1 MILVFSAADYAVSFP
16 PSPSLSFVSR
26 VSSPFH
32 KDDCDCDDSSAGA
45 GRQAQEG
52 EEDDD
57 CQRCLEDIYE
67 RRPIR
72 VVPSCV
78 NGARAVHAT

>member
-16 PSPSLSFVSR
+16 PSLSFVSVSR

-32 KDDCDCDDSSAGA
+32 KDDCDYDDSSAGA

-57 CQRCLEDIYE
+57 DDCQRCLVRI
-67 RRPIR
+67 
-72 VVPSCV
+72 
-78 NGARAVHAT
+78 